1 MNGMIIYESLSHI
14 DDAFILDSM
23 PPPVKKTAKK
33 PRFQALSNF
42 VNSGIGAAVISGI
55 VALGVLI
62 AIVMAGR
69 AAPLTPPSPF
79 EDTTAQNGHSAAAME
94 AFEAA
99 IAGDV
104 CVIDRDQGEIKLED
118 CRFPS
123 DNVKLSDCEILY
135 KVILDMDGDGTV
147 EYVIQSVAKDHIVL
161 RYHQGNVYSY
171 SFDSY
176 QFYNLNTDGSFYWI
190 DPVKSENWSR
200 GLSQLVFDGATVTFK
215 EIYRISPPDDE
226 EAREYY
232 VDGKLVTREEFANSG
247 VIRYGMGAVFTPLD
261 VSCAYPISSEM
272 AYELASK
279 HWGFKS
285 DREDGAAGTTYVSRI
300 VIAKKPSSDHPWYH
314 VYWQIEGYSNHV
326 PDHYYSLPPKSVST
340 YKELLVDAI
349 TGECREG
356 LGDSMTVMDLF
367 DAVIAG
373 DVCVIDGDQG
383 EIKLQDLRI
392 PGTGYALDEIMI
404 EGKAILDLDGDGVVE
419 YVICLASSDS
429 IILRYYGG
437 SVYSY
442 FLEFRQ
448 FYNLKTDG
456 TFNWNDAS
464 NAEPFSYGG
473 GKLFFDGTALN
484 VKETYKIVGDGEPNA
499 AYYVNGQR
507 VTYEELLAF
516 NGSHRPDIVEFTAFE
531 APWQKTISFDRA
543 LEIAEEYWY
552 DLYGIRPGDTA
563 SETGFP
569 FAILPKSSNHT
580 HYCIAL
586 SWLVEGSHFST
597 LEIIYVDAFTGEVSE
612 SGK

>member
-14 DDAFILDSM
+14 DDAFILGSM
-23 PPPVKKTAKK
+23 PPTAAKTVKK
-33 PRFQALSNF
+33 PRFRALSNF
-42 VNSGIGAAVISGI
+42 INSGIGAAVISGI

-69 AAPLTPPSPF
+69 ADPMIPF
-79 EDTTAQNGHSAAAME
+79 DDTTAQNGHSAAAME

-123 DNVKLSDCEILY
+123 DNAKLSDCEILY

-147 EYVIQSVAKDHIVL
+147 EYVIQSEAKDHIVL
-161 RYHQGNVYSY
+161 RYYQGNVYSY

-190 DPVKSENWSR
+190 DPIRSENRFR
-200 GLSQLVFDGATVTFK
+200 GLSQLVFDGVAVSFK
-215 EIYRISPPDDE
+215 EIYRITPPDGE

-247 VIRYGMGAVFTPLD
+247 VIYRTGAVFTPLD

-272 AYELASK
+272 AYELAFK

-285 DREDGAAGTTYVSRI
+285 DMEDGAAGSIYVSRI
-300 VIAKKPSSDHPWYH
+300 VIAEKPSSDHPWYH
-314 VYWQIEGYSNHV
+314 VYWQMERYSNHV
-326 PDHYYSLPPKSVST
+326 PGHYYSLPPNSVYT
-340 YKELLVDAI
+340 YKELFVNAV
-349 TGECREG
+349 TGECREEIDDP
-356 LGDSMTVMDLF
+356 LTVVKAF
-367 DAVIAG
+367 EAVIAG

-392 PGTGYALDEIMI
+392 PGTIYALAEIRI
-404 EGKAILDLDGDGVVE
+404 EGKAVLDLDGDGMEE

-437 SVYSY
+437 QVYSY
-442 FLEFRQ
+442 FLGFRR
-448 FYNLKTDG
+448 FYNLKVDG
-456 TFNWNDAS
+456 TFSWNDAS

-473 GKLFFDGTALN
+473 GKLFFDGTELN
-484 VKETYKIVGDGEPNA
+484 VKEICKIVNDGEPNA
-499 AYYVNGQR
+499 EYYVNGQR
-507 VTYEELLAF
+507 VTYEELLTF
-516 NGSHRPDIVEFTAFE
+516 NGSHRPASVEFTAFE
-531 APWQKTISFDRA
+531 APWQKTISSDRA

-563 SETGFP
+563 DETGFP
-569 FAILPKSSNHT
+569 YAILPKSSDHT
-580 HYCIAL
+580 HYCFAL
-586 SWLVEGSHFST
+586 SWLVEGTHFST
-597 LEIIYVDAFTGEVSE
+597 LEIIYVDAFTGEITDDV
-612 SGK
+612 GDKG

>member
-14 DDAFILDSM
+14 DDAFILGSM
-23 PPPVKKTAKK
+23 PPTAAKTVKK
-33 PRFQALSNF
+33 PRFRALSNF
-42 VNSGIGAAVISGI
+42 INSGIGAAVISGI

-62 AIVMAGR
+62 AIVLAGR
-69 AAPLTPPSPF
+69 ADPMIPF
-79 EDTTAQNGHSAAAME
+79 DDTTAQNGHSAAAME

-147 EYVIQSVAKDHIVL
+147 EYVIQSEAKDHIVL
-161 RYHQGNVYSY
+161 RYYQGNVYSY

-190 DPVKSENWSR
+190 DPIRSENRFR
-200 GLSQLVFDGATVTFK
+200 GLSQLVFDGVAVSFK
-215 EIYRISPPDDE
+215 EIYRITPPDGE

-247 VIRYGMGAVFTPLD
+247 VIYRTGAVFTPLD

-272 AYELASK
+272 AYELAFK

-285 DREDGAAGTTYVSRI
+285 DMEDGAAGSIYVSRI
-300 VIAKKPSSDHPWYH
+300 VIAEKPSSDHPWYR
-314 VYWQIEGYSNHV
+314 VCWQMERYSNHV
-326 PDHYYSLPPKSVST
+326 PGPYYSLPPNSVYT
-340 YKELLVDAI
+340 YEELFVNAV
-349 TGECREG
+349 TGECREEIDDP
-356 LGDSMTVMDLF
+356 LTVVKVF
-367 DAVIAG
+367 EAVIAG

-392 PGTGYALDEIMI
+392 PGTIYALAEIRI
-404 EGKAILDLDGDGVVE
+404 EGKAILDLDGDGMEE

-437 SVYSY
+437 QVYSY
-442 FLEFRQ
+442 FLGFRR
-448 FYNLKTDG
+448 FYNLKVDG
-456 TFNWNDAS
+456 TFSWNDAS

-484 VKETYKIVGDGEPNA
+484 VKETYRIVGDGEPNA
-499 AYYVNGQR
+499 EYYVNGQR

-516 NGSHRPDIVEFTAFE
+516 NGSHRPASVEFTAFE
-531 APWQKTISFDRA
+531 APWQKTISSDRA
-543 LEIAEEYWY
+543 LKIAEEYWY
-552 DLYGIRPGDTA
+552 DLYGIRPGDIST
-563 SETGFP
+563 ETGFP
-569 FAILPKSSNHT
+569 FAILPKSSDPT
-580 HYCIAL
+580 HYCFAL
-586 SWLVEGSHFST
+586 SWLVEGTHFST
-597 LEIIYVDAFTGEVSE
+597 LEIIYVDAFTGEITDDV
-612 SGK
+612 GDKG

>member
-14 DDAFILDSM
+14 DDAFILGSM
-23 PPPVKKTAKK
+23 PPTAAKTVQK
-33 PRFQALSNF
+33 PRFRALSNF
-42 VNSGIGAAVISGI
+42 INSGIGAAVISGI

-69 AAPLTPPSPF
+69 ADPMIPF
-79 EDTTAQNGHSAAAME
+79 DDTTAQNGHSAAAME

-104 CVIDRDQGEIKLED
+104 CVIDRDQGEIKLGA
-118 CRFPS
+118 CRFPG
-123 DNVKLSDCEILY
+123 DHLRVDECEILY

-147 EYVIQSVAKDHIVL
+147 EYVIQSEAKDHIVL
-161 RYHQGNVYSY
+161 RYYQGKVYSY
-171 SFDSY
+171 SFDSS
-176 QFYNLNTDGSFYWI
+176 QFYNLNIDGSFYWI

-200 GLSQLVFDGATVTFK
+200 GLSQLVFDGVAVSFK
-215 EIYRISPPDDE
+215 EIYRITPPDDE

-232 VDGKLVTREEFANSG
+232 VDGKPVTREEFANSG
-247 VIRYGMGAVFTPLD
+247 VIRYRMGAVFTPLD

-285 DREDGAAGTTYVSRI
+285 DMEDGAAGTIYVSRI

-314 VYWQIEGYSNHV
+314 VYWQEEGYSNHV

-340 YKELLVDAI
+340 YKELLVDAV

-356 LGDSMTVMDLF
+356 LAGSMTVMDVF
-367 DAVIAG
+367 DAAIAG
-373 DVCVIDGDQG
+373 DICVIDGEQG

-404 EGKAILDLDGDGVVE
+404 EGKAILDLDGDGVAE
-419 YVICLASSDS
+419 YIICLASSDS

-442 FLEFRQ
+442 FLGFRQ

-456 TFNWNDAS
+456 TFSWNDAS
-464 NAEPFSYGG
+464 GTEPFSYGG

-484 VKETYKIVGDGEPNA
+484 VKETYRIVGDGEPNA

-516 NGSHRPDIVEFTAFE
+516 NGSHRPDVVEFTAFE

-586 SWLVEGSHFST
+586 SWLVEGTHFST
-597 LEIIYVDAFTGEVSE
+597 LEIIYVDAFTGEISE

>member
-14 DDAFILDSM
+14 DDAFILGSM
-23 PPPVKKTAKK
+23 PPTAAKTVKK
-33 PRFQALSNF
+33 PRFRALSNF
-42 VNSGIGAAVISGI
+42 INSGIGAAVISGI

-62 AIVMAGR
+62 AIVLAGR
-69 AAPLTPPSPF
+69 ADPMIPF
-79 EDTTAQNGHSAAAME
+79 DDTTAQNGHSAAAME

-135 KVILDMDGDGTV
+135 KTILDMDGDGTV

-161 RYHQGNVYSY
+161 RYYQGNVYSY

-190 DPVKSENWSR
+190 DPIRSENRFR
-200 GLSQLVFDGATVTFK
+200 GLSQLVFDGVAVSFK
-215 EIYRISPPDDE
+215 EIYRITPPDGE

-247 VIRYGMGAVFTPLD
+247 VIYRTGAVFTPLD

-272 AYELASK
+272 AYELAFK
-279 HWGFKS
+279 YWGFKS
-285 DREDGAAGTTYVSRI
+285 DMEDGAAGSIYVSRI
-300 VIAKKPSSDHPWYH
+300 VIAEKPSSDHPWYH
-314 VYWQIEGYSNHV
+314 VYWQMERYSNHV
-326 PDHYYSLPPKSVST
+326 PGHYYSLPPNSVYT
-340 YKELLVDAI
+340 YEELFVNAV
-349 TGECREG
+349 TGECREEIDDP
-356 LGDSMTVMDLF
+356 LTVVKAF
-367 DAVIAG
+367 EAVIAG

-392 PGTGYALDEIMI
+392 PGTIYALAEIRI
-404 EGKAILDLDGDGVVE
+404 EGKAVLDLDGDGMEE

-437 SVYSY
+437 QVYSY
-442 FLEFRQ
+442 FLGFRR
-448 FYNLKTDG
+448 FYNLKVDG
-456 TFNWNDAS
+456 TFSWNDAS

-473 GKLFFDGTALN
+473 GKLFFDGTKLN
-484 VKETYKIVGDGEPNA
+484 VKETCKIVGDGEPNA
-499 AYYVNGQR
+499 EYYVNGQR
-507 VTYEELLAF
+507 VTYEELLTF
-516 NGSHRPDIVEFTAFE
+516 NGSHRPASVEFTAFE
-531 APWQKTISFDRA
+531 APWQKTISLDRA

-563 SETGFP
+563 DETGFP
-569 FAILPKSSNHT
+569 YAILPKSSAHT
-580 HYCIAL
+580 HYCFAL
-586 SWLVEGSHFST
+586 SWLVEGTHFST
-597 LEIIYVDAFTGEVSE
+597 LEIIYVDAFTGEITDDV
-612 SGK
+612 GDKG

>member
-14 DDAFILDSM
+14 DDAFILGSM
-23 PPPVKKTAKK
+23 PPTATKTVKK
-33 PRFQALSNF
+33 PRFRALSNF
-42 VNSGIGAAVISGI
+42 INSGIGAAVISGI

-69 AAPLTPPSPF
+69 ADPMIPF
-79 EDTTAQNGHSAAAME
+79 DDTTAQNGHSAAAME

-135 KVILDMDGDGTV
+135 KTILDMDGDGTV
-147 EYVIQSVAKDHIVL
+147 EYVIQSEAKDHIVL
-161 RYHQGNVYSY
+161 RYYQGNVYSY

-190 DPVKSENWSR
+190 DPIRSENRFR
-200 GLSQLVFDGATVTFK
+200 GLSQLVFDGVAVSFK
-215 EIYRISPPDDE
+215 EIYRITPPDGE

-247 VIRYGMGAVFTPLD
+247 VIYRTGAVFTPLD

-272 AYELASK
+272 AYELAFK

-285 DREDGAAGTTYVSRI
+285 DMEDGAAGSIYVSRI
-300 VIAKKPSSDHPWYH
+300 VIAEKPSSDHPWYH

-340 YKELLVDAI
+340 YKELLVDAV

-367 DAVIAG
+367 DAVLSG
-373 DVCVIDGDQG
+373 DICVIDRDQG

-392 PGTGYALDEIMI
+392 FNTNLCLWETIV
-404 EGKAILDLDGDGVVE
+404 EGKAVLDLDGDGVAE
-419 YVICLASSDS
+419 YIIWLSSCDS

-437 SVYSY
+437 QVYSY
-442 FLEFRQ
+442 FLEFRL
-448 FYNLKTDG
+448 FYDLKTDG
-456 TFNWNDAS
+456 TFHWNDAS
-464 NAEPFSYGG
+464 GTEPFSYGG

-484 VKETYKIVGDGEPNA
+484 VKETYRIVDSGEPSA

-507 VTYEELLAF
+507 VTREEFLEF
-516 NGSHRPDIVEFTAFE
+516 NGSHRAEFVEFTAFE
-531 APWQKTISFDRA
+531 APWQKTISFDSA
-543 LEIAEEYWY
+543 LKIAEEYWY

-569 FAILPKSSNHT
+569 YAILPKSSDHT
-580 HYCIAL
+580 HYCFAL
-586 SWLVEGSHFST
+586 SWLVEGTHFST
-597 LEIIYVDAFTGEVSE
+597 LEIIYVDAFTGEISE

>member
-14 DDAFILDSM
+14 DDAFILGSM
-23 PPPVKKTAKK
+23 PPTATKTVKK
-33 PRFQALSNF
+33 PRFRALSNF
-42 VNSGIGAAVISGI
+42 INSGIGAAVISGI

-62 AIVMAGR
+62 AIVLAGR
-69 AAPLTPPSPF
+69 ADPMIPF
-79 EDTTAQNGHSAAAME
+79 DDTTAQNGHSAAAME

-104 CVIDRDQGEIKLED
+104 CVIDRDQGEIKLGD

-147 EYVIQSVAKDHIVL
+147 EYVIQSIAKDHIVL

-190 DPVKSENWSR
+190 DPIRSENRFR
-200 GLSQLVFDGATVTFK
+200 GLSQLVFDGVAVSFK
-215 EIYRISPPDDE
+215 EIYRITPPDGE

-247 VIRYGMGAVFTPLD
+247 VIYRTGAVFTPLD

-272 AYELASK
+272 AYELAYK

-285 DREDGAAGTTYVSRI
+285 DMEDGAAGSIYVSRI
-300 VIAKKPSSDHPWYH
+300 VIAEKPSSDHPWYR
-314 VYWQIEGYSNHV
+314 VCWQMERYSNHV
-326 PDHYYSLPPKSVST
+326 PGHYYSLPPNSVYT
-340 YKELLVDAI
+340 YEELFVNAV
-349 TGECREG
+349 TGECREEIDDP
-356 LGDSMTVMDLF
+356 LTVVKVF
-367 DAVIAG
+367 EAVIAG
-373 DVCVIDGDQG
+373 DVCVIDRDQG

-392 PGTGYALDEIMI
+392 PGTGYALAEIMI
-404 EGKAILDLDGDGVVE
+404 EGKAILDLDGDGVAE

-437 SVYSY
+437 QVYSY
-442 FLEFRQ
+442 FLGFRR
-448 FYNLKTDG
+448 FYNLKVDG
-456 TFNWNDAS
+456 TFSWNDAS

-473 GKLFFDGTALN
+473 GKLFFDGTKLN
-484 VKETYKIVGDGEPNA
+484 VKETCKIVGDGEPNA
-499 AYYVNGQR
+499 EYYVNGQR
-507 VTYEELLAF
+507 VTYEELLTF
-516 NGSHRPDIVEFTAFE
+516 NGSHRPASVEFTAFE
-531 APWQKTISFDRA
+531 APWQKTISLDRA
-543 LEIAEEYWY
+543 LEIAEKYWY

-569 FAILPKSSNHT
+569 YAILPKSSAHT
-580 HYCIAL
+580 HYCFAL
-586 SWLVEGSHFST
+586 SWLVEGTHFST
-597 LEIIYVDAFTGEVSE
+597 LEIIYVDAFTGEITDDV
-612 SGK
+612 GDKG

>member
-176 QFYNLNTDGSFYWI
+176 QFYNLNTDGSFYWM

-200 GLSQLVFDGATVTFK
+200 GLSQLVFDGVAVSFK
-215 EIYRISPPDDE
+215 EIYRISLPDDE

-285 DREDGAAGTTYVSRI
+285 DREDGAAGTIYVSSI
-300 VIAKKPSSDHPWYH
+300 VIAKKPSNDHPWYH

-367 DAVIAG
+367 DAVLSG
-373 DVCVIDGDQG
+373 DICVIDGDQG

-419 YVICLASSDS
+419 YIICLASSDS

-437 SVYSY
+437 QVYSY
-442 FLEFRQ
+442 FLEFRR
-448 FYNLKTDG
+448 FYNLKVDG
-456 TFNWNDAS
+456 TFSWNDAS

-473 GKLFFDGTALN
+473 GKLFFDGTKLN
-484 VKETYKIVGDGEPNA
+484 VKETCKIVGDGEPNA

-516 NGSHRPDIVEFTAFE
+516 NGSHRPDVVEFTAFE

-569 FAILPKSSNHT
+569 FAILPKSSDHT

-586 SWLVEGSHFST
+586 SWLVEGTHFST